1 MKLVKKTYDS
11 ISLKE
16 YTHATPTLFNAG
28 TKISQLSSC
37 FLGYVEDSIEGIFD
51 SYRECG
57 IISKFAGGIG
67 VHISDIRTKGSY
79 IRKTGGN
86 SDGLMPLLKTYN
98 SIARQF
104 NQGGKRL
111 GSFAMYL
118 EVFHADIFTFLE
130 AKKNVGS
137 DDERAR
143 DLFYALW
150 VCDLFMQKVEKS
162 EDWYLMDPNKCPG
175 LPNVYGEEFNE
186 LYNKYVNEG
195 KFEKKIKARDLWEA
209 IIASQIEHG
218 MPYICYKDHVNRK
231 SNQKNL
237 GTIRSSNLCVSGE
250 TMILTK
256 DGYFPIKTLE
266 NQMVQIWNGKEW
278 SRSLVKKTGENQKLL
293 TVNFSNGMTLKCTEY
308 HKFFIETG
316 SRPADKSKPIIIE
329 AKDLK
334 PKMKII
340 RYNLPNDVT
349 NNLEEMKDPYTH
361 GFYCGDGTDLNKK
374 KKTSRCSYKCK
385 TDSLYHDKN
394 SLKEHIVYDKEGSFD
409 PELKKVTLCLPY
421 EIESKYTVPIN
432 KGINTKIKWL
442 EGYLDADGC
451 VVENDGIKNIQVMS
465 IHKVFL
471 DNVFLMLQTLGIQ
484 TVIGLE
490 EGKKLLPDGKGG
502 KKYRLNIDALGVIR
516 LKELGFT
523 PKRLD
528 ISFLRPP
535 HHKTNRY
542 TTVLEV
548 VDNNNIEDT
557 YCFNEPKEHKGIF
570 NGIITSNCAEINLY
584 SDIHETAVCLTSDTV
599 IITEQGPKKITECD
613 NANVLSFYIS
623 DEDLTKNQQYI
634 KAKLIDNGIKE
645 VFEIDLV
652 GGFPIKATKNHKF
665 LVLKDRNYH
674 KKVNTYE
681 WKTVEELTLKDKI
694 NRPSI
699 DPLPL
704 YEDVNIFENNDLES
718 LVVGWMIGDGWQRN
732 YEKGHKYTYGV
743 CFGSHETYA
752 QKIVMDKL
760 NIIQQLL
767 ESEKNGR
774 NSPIKTYI
782 SKNGVVQ
789 WACSKK
795 SFADYFIDNYGLEP
809 KLGKNKIISDKIKQL
824 KPIKIASIL
833 SGLFS
838 ADGTVYHKDN
848 QFYIGLSSASKKLLI
863 DVQIILKCFGITSNL
878 VFGKVKSRKTS
889 QGSLTIQNRKS
900 IKLFSKH
907 INFLLCPEKKEKL
920 ENCISKHFY
929 TRDVDEREWMSIKS
943 IKSVGFE
950 NVYDLNIPNTH
961 NFIAN
966 MVTTHNCNL
975 SSISLPSILE
985 SPNAKD
991 ITKHLPWY
999 NLLNEDEKILS
1010 KYFLLGKLKLFT
1022 KKDCNYC
1029 KLLKA
1034 LLNKSNLKF
1043 EEIDENGA
1051 EILRLISKPVSSV
1064 EKPFETV
1071 PQLFSVLNSADIQ
1084 HLGGYDDC
1092 WKILQPRINY
1102 NKLSELAYNL
1112 VLNLNKV
1119 IDINYYPVEKT
1130 RVSNLKHRPI
1140 GIGVQGLANVFM
1152 MLRLPFTSNEARKI
1166 NKNIFE
1172 TIYWG
1177 AIKGSVELS
1186 KIDGPYSS
1194 FKDSPIS
1201 NGEFQFDLWG
1211 LSNDDLSGMWDW
1223 GQMRNEVIKHGL
1235 RNSVLTSLMPTASTA
1250 SIFGNVESFEAVT
1263 SNLYTRNVLSGVFT
1277 IINKHL
1283 VSDLIDLE
1291 LWNKDITDKLMYYKG
1306 SIQNIPEIPKIFRD
1320 IYKTV
1325 FEIDQKFLIKM
1336 SAERAPFICQSQS
1349 LNLFFDKPTFKD
1361 ITSCHFYGWKLGL
1374 KTGSYYIRTKA
1385 AVSGQNFGLDIN
1397 TEKILN
1403 KISLEEKEECVNCS
1417 A

>member
-1 MKLVKKTYDS
+1 MYVTKRNGNKEYVHFDKITSRISKLIKNLDSQIDPALVTQKTCSSMYSGISTTELDNLACQICMGMISDHPDYGILGSRIAISNHQKNTPENFSEVVNILYQNKDMHGDLCSLVSDDLFNISQKYKTELQNIIVLDRDYLLDFFGFKTLERSYLLRINTGNGTKKIIERPQHLFLRVAIGIHGENLELVKETYEA
-11 ISLKE
+11 ISLKQF
-16 YTHATPTLFNAG
+16 THATPTLFNAG
-28 TKISQLSSC
+28 TKTPQLSSC
-37 FLGYVEDSIEGIFD
+37 FLGYIEDSIEGIFD

-67 VHISDIRTKGSY
+67 IHVSDIRSKGSY

-86 SDGLMPLLKTYN
+86 SDGLMPLLKTFN
-98 SIARQF
+98 SVARQF

-150 VCDLFMQKVEKS
+150 VCDLFMQKVEKN
-162 EDWYLMDPNKCPG
+162 EDWYLMDPNRCPG
-175 LPNVYGEEFNE
+175 LPNVYGEEFND
-186 LYNKYVNEG
+186 LYNKYVSDG

-349 NNLEEMKDPYTH
+349 NNFEEMKHPYTH
-361 GFYCGDGTDLNKK
+361 GFYCGDGTDSNKK
-374 KKTSRCSYKCK
+374 KKMTRCSYKCK
-385 TDSLYHDKN
+385 TDSDFCGYHQNNEKLYFDETNICKSNCHMTRPLLSLYHDKN
-394 SLKEHIVYDKEGSFD
+394 LLKEHIVYDTEGSFD

-421 EIESKYTVPIN
+421 EMESKYTVPIN

-451 VVENDGIKNIQVMS
+451 VVENDGIKNIQVVS

-484 TVIGLE
+484 TVIGLGGE
-490 EGKKLLPDGKGG
+490 EENKLLPDGKGG
-502 KKYRLNIDALGVIR
+502 KKLYNCKKRYRLNIDALGVIR

-528 ISFLRPP
+528 ISDLRPP
-535 HHKTNRY
+535 HHKTNKY

-548 VDNNNIEDT
+548 VDNNDIEDT

-584 SDIHETAVCLTSDTV
+584 SDVHETAVC
-599 IITEQGPKKITECD
+599 
-613 NANVLSFYIS
+613 
-623 DEDLTKNQQYI
+623 
-634 KAKLIDNGIKE
+634 
-645 VFEIDLV
+645 
-652 GGFPIKATKNHKF
+652 
-665 LVLKDRNYH
+665 
-674 KKVNTYE
+674 
-681 WKTVEELTLKDKI
+681 
-694 NRPSI
+694 
-699 DPLPL
+699 
-704 YEDVNIFENNDLES
+704 
-718 LVVGWMIGDGWQRN
+718 
-732 YEKGHKYTYGV
+732 
-743 CFGSHETYA
+743 
-752 QKIVMDKL
+752 
-760 NIIQQLL
+760 
-767 ESEKNGR
+767 
-774 NSPIKTYI
+774 
-782 SKNGVVQ
+782 
-789 WACSKK
+789 
-795 SFADYFIDNYGLEP
+795 
-809 KLGKNKIISDKIKQL
+809 
-824 KPIKIASIL
+824 
-833 SGLFS
+833 
-838 ADGTVYHKDN
+838 
-848 QFYIGLSSASKKLLI
+848 
-863 DVQIILKCFGITSNL
+863 
-878 VFGKVKSRKTS
+878 
-889 QGSLTIQNRKS
+889 
-900 IKLFSKH
+900 
-907 INFLLCPEKKEKL
+907 
-920 ENCISKHFY
+920 
-929 TRDVDEREWMSIKS
+929 
-943 IKSVGFE
+943 
-950 NVYDLNIPNTH
+950 
-961 NFIAN
+961 
-966 MVTTHNCNL
+966 NL
-975 SSISLPSILE
+975 SSICLPSILE

-991 ITKHLPWY
+991 ITKHLPWH
-999 NLLNEDEKILS
+999 NLLSEDEKILS

-1022 KKDCNYC
+1022 KKDCDYC

-1034 LLNKSNLKF
+1034 LLKKSNFKF
-1043 EEIDENGA
+1043 DEIDEKEA
-1051 EILRLISKPVSSV
+1051 ERLRLISNPASSI

-1071 PQLFSVLNSADIQ
+1071 PQLFSVLNSNDIQ

-1102 NKLSELAYNL
+1102 TKLEKLSYNL

-1130 RVSNLKHRPI
+1130 RVSNMKHRPL

-1152 MLRLPFTSNEARKI
+1152 MLRLPFTSEESRKI

-1177 AIKGSVELS
+1177 AIRGSVDMAKKDGCYSTFKGSPMSEG
-1186 KIDGPYSS
+1186 K
-1194 FKDSPIS
+1194 
-1201 NGEFQFDLWG
+1201 FQFDLWD
-1211 LSNDDLSGMWDW
+1211 LKEEDLSGMWNWDE
-1223 GQMRNEVIKHGL
+1223 MRREVLEHGV
-1235 RNSVLTSLMPTASTA
+1235 RNSVLVSLMPTASTA
-1250 SIFGNVESFEAVT
+1250 SIFGNVESFEPVT

-1283 VSDLIDLE
+1283 ISDLIDLE
-1291 LWNKDITDKLMYYKG
+1291 LWNKDMTDQLIYYKG
-1306 SIQNIPEIPKIFRD
+1306 SVQNISGLPKKFKE

-1325 FEIDQKFLIKM
+1325 FEIDQKLLIKM
-1336 SAERAPFICQSQS
+1336 AAERSPFICQSQS
-1349 LNLFFDKPTFKD
+1349 LNLFFDKPSFKD
-1361 ITSCHFYGWKLGL
+1361 LTSSHFLGWKLGL

-1385 AVSGQNFGLDIN
+1385 AASGQNFGMDVN
-1397 TEKILN
+1397 KEKMLK
-1403 KISLEEKEECVNCS
+1403 KIAEEEEEKECINCS